1 MLSFD
6 YRNHACPYPVV
17 ETRKQMLAHPDNE
30 LIVLVDD
37 EICRDNVARLA
48 NKMGYQITATEC
60 ATGFELRL
68 APLSTSKTV
77 TLPQP
82 AAAPQPE
89 NLETTVI
96 YCGSDCM
103 GTGDHQLGRILL
115 KNFLITQL
123 ELDPLP
129 AAILFVN
136 SGIHLTTAGSEV
148 IEILSA
154 LQTAGVD
161 IASCGL
167 CLDFHNKKEQLKVGR
182 VTNMLDIVEI
192 QNQARRILCP

>member
-30 LIVLVDD
+30 LVVLVDD

-60 ATGFELRL
+60 ASGFELRL
-68 APLSTSKTV
+68 TPLSTAKTG

-89 NLETTVI
+89 NPETTVI

-103 GTGDHQLGRILL
+103 GTGDPQLGRVLL

-148 IEILSA
+148 IEILSS

-167 CLDFHNKKEQLKVGR
+167 CLDFYNKKEQLRVGR